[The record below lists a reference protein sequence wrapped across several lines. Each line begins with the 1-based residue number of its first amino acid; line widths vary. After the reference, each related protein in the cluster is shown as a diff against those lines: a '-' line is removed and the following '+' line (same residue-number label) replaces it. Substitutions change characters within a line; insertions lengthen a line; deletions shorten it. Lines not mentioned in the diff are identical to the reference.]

1 MAAKTAHILTHP
13 GMIFFSSAGINDQQ
27 VIILP
32 EFVHNH
38 VIHERSL
45 GIEQSRIL
53 RLSLL
58 KLGNI
63 VHTDPLCR
71 VERLRPS
78 NQYVAHV
85 RNIKHAYGG
94 AHRQMLFHQSTSRW
108 IFNRHVPPAKINHFG
123 ANSTV
128 KAVKRSLPQRFGF
141 DGRGQNGFL
150 VRTWY
155 QNSSPTC
162 EEPSRL
168 SSVFCRGQREQEP
181 SLLNLSRAQ
190 REIPTGL
197 TIVLRVL

>member
-13 GMIFFSSAGINDQQ
+13 GMIFFSGASINNQQ

-38 VIHERSL
+38 VIHERSF
-45 GIEQSRIL
+45 GVEQSRIL

-58 KLGNI
+58 KPGNI
-63 VHTDPLCR
+63 VHTHPLCR
-71 VERLRPS
+71 VERLRSS

-108 IFNRHVPPAKINHFG
+108 IFNRHVPSAKINHFG
-123 ANSTV
+123 ASSTV

-141 DGRGQNGFL
+141 YGRGQNGFL
-150 VRTWY
+150 VRTWC
-155 QNSSPTC
+155 QNASLTR

-168 SSVFCRGQREQEP
+168 SSVFCRGQREQRAM
-181 SLLNLSRAQ
+181 LSSCNRWIA
-190 REIPTGL
+190 
-197 TIVLRVL
+197 